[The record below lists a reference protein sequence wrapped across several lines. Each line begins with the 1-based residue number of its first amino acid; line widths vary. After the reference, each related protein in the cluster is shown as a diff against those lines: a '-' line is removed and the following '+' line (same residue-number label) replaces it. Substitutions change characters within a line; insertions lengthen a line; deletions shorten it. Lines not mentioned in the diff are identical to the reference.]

1 MSTSE
6 DLPLDTS
13 SLKTAGAV
21 RLAQKLPREERAA
34 FLTACATENKNPSTM
49 LIVSIFLG
57 ELGIDRFL
65 IGDTVLGLF
74 KLFTLG
80 GCMIWWFI
88 DLFLIM
94 GAARRKNNESAYKI
108 YCQLKL

>member
-1 MSTSE
+1 
-6 DLPLDTS
+6 
-13 SLKTAGAV
+13 
-21 RLAQKLPREERAA
+21 
-34 FLTACATENKNPSTM
+34 M

-57 ELGIDRFL
+57 EPGIERFL

-94 GAARRKNNESAYKI
+94 GALHAGKTMNLHIKSIAN
-108 YCQLKL
+108 